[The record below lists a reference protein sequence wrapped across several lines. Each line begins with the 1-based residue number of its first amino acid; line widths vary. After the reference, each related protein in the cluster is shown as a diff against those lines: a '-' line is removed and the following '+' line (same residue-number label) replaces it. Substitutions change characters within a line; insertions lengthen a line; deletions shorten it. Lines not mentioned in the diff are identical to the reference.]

1 MNPAC
6 VSLGELRVEVQGPL
20 GAHGWSPSGSRKA
33 SLKRN
38 DAFLENSG
46 FEGMNEVTVEER
58 GLC

>member
-1 MNPAC
+1 M
-6 VSLGELRVEVQGPL
+6 GELRVEVQGPL